1 MRDFYDIWMLLSVYE
16 DSIDAG
22 ILKRAFA
29 ATCSKRG
36 TEHLKEQ
43 AEKILLS
50 IGKDTQLHNL
60 WKSYQKKFVYAANTT
75 YEDVIESAGKLL
87 SLMK

>member
-16 DSIDAG
+16 DSIDAE

-29 ATCSKRG
+29 ATCIKRE

-43 AEKILLS
+43 SEKILLS

-75 YEDVIESAGKLL
+75 YEDVIESAGKLI
-87 SLMK
+87 SLIK